1 MSKIDTTQCTMHS
14 TERESKKME
23 GGRHTTVDDMGG
35 HCEVRAFVDGNSFV
49 LLRCSMRR
57 LGCGS
62 VSVSVRIEF
71 ALVRGGGRRCVACVG
86 APRYELGDRR
96 GRHGGMSC

>member
-1 MSKIDTTQCTMHS
+1 
-14 TERESKKME
+14 ME

-71 ALVRGGGRRCVACVG
+71 ALVRGWRPSMCGLCGRATIRAG
-86 APRYELGDRR
+86 RPSGTTRR
-96 GRHGGMSC
+96 DVLLNSNTLYIIILKPQ